1 MYNGVYIVFFLK
13 SKYLTLG
20 KLVNKLQY
28 ISIME
33 YFEEYFQLESKFYIY
48 LLIGKN
54 ISEITLENP
63 GYPKV
68 YICIYVFVHI
78 CTCSP
83 ILLKIFIH
91 RQRKKKIYTQILSK
105 IFLGYSIHMIFI
117 LVHIFH
123 ILYLEFITITT
134 REKLTFYKFKMCLQL
149 VTLAREAQFYFLIA
163 KTF

>member
-33 YFEEYFQLESKFYIY
+33 YFEEYFQLETKFYIY

-54 ISEITLENP
+54 ISEVTLKNP
-63 GYPKV
+63 GYPKMQV
-68 YICIYVFVHI
+68 CIYVFVLI

-83 ILLKIFIH
+83 NLLKIFIQ
-91 RQRKKKIYTQILSK
+91 RQRNRRSVPKYYERYFLDIAFKK
-105 IFLGYSIHMIFI
+105 
-117 LVHIFH
+117 
-123 ILYLEFITITT
+123 TITALNILFLLT
-134 REKLTFYKFKMCLQL
+134 RPFHRGMLSLAQCLTQVWTLQML
-149 VTLAREAQFYFLIA
+149 FD
-163 KTF
+163 

>member
-33 YFEEYFQLESKFYIY
+33 YFEEYFQLETKFYIY

-54 ISEITLENP
+54 ISEVALKNP

-68 YICIYVFVHI
+68 YVCIYVFVHI

-91 RQRKKKIYTQILSK
+91 RQRNKRYVPKYYERYFLDIAFKK
-105 IFLGYSIHMIFI
+105 
-117 LVHIFH
+117 
-123 ILYLEFITITT
+123 TITALNILFLLT
-134 REKLTFYKFKMCLQL
+134 RPFHRGMLCLAQCLTHVWTLQ
-149 VTLAREAQFYFLIA
+149 TLFD
-163 KTF
+163 